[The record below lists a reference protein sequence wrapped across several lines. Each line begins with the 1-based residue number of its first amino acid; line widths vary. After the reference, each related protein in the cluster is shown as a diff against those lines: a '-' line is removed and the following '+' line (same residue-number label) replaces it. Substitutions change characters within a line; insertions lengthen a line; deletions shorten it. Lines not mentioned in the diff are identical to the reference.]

1 MSDTIRAAL
10 DAAAKEV
17 REAFISPEGCGEVC
31 QWEPCR
37 CARQGGAKAVAA
49 FLRALPVH
57 INGNVAMFTPG
68 ELAAAVEA
76 AAKEAGE

>member
-1 MSDTIRAAL
+1 MTDTIRAAL
-10 DAAAKEV
+10 EAAE
-17 REAFISPEGCGEVC
+17 REPTTAGKI
-31 QWEPCR
+31 
-37 CARQGGAKAVAA
+37 AA

-68 ELAAAVEA
+68 ELAAAVDA